1 MLCINEFKQG
11 DGLVKEN
18 QKPIEVEVK
27 NLKPGMFVSDVGR
40 NWMLHPWPKQS
51 KLITSE
57 NDIKQL
63 KKYGI
68 KRVTVD
74 PARSQNLNSGS
85 RDKNRPAVIQPEDRS
100 NKSAQPVKSS
110 PSARVSL
117 EEELPRARKI
127 YSSALNTVKDFV
139 NDARAGKALNILVI
153 QDQIEDM
160 IESTIRNKDT
170 VLAMMKLK
178 KFDEYLFTHS
188 LNVAVLAISL
198 GNHMGYPRSQ
208 LMQLGLGGI
217 LHDLG
222 KTGIPLNI
230 LNKPDKLTPE
240 EFDHMKAHTT
250 KGANIL
256 KGNKNISDEV
266 ISIVLSHH
274 EKIDGNGYPN
284 GLSGKALEPNIA
296 ITGMADVYD
305 AISTDRVYHKHKLPH
320 DALKTIFSLK
330 GSQFEPVWVERFI
343 QCMGIYP
350 AGSLVRMNTK
360 EIGLVTDTNIDTL
373 MRPRV
378 KILLDSNGYTLSK
391 SKNCDLLDE
400 GNQNK
405 NIIEVLDPETMK
417 IDVDAL
423 L

>member
-1 MLCINEFKQG
+1 MVEKS
-11 DGLVKEN
+11 

-57 NDIKQL
+57 KDITQL

-74 PARSQNLNSGS
+74 PARSQKLNTGS
-85 RDKNRPAVIQPEDRS
+85 REKNRTAGIQPEDKS
-100 NKSAQPVKSS
+100 NKSAQTVKSPPVKSS
-110 PSARVSL
+110 PSAKVSL
-117 EEELPRARKI
+117 EEELPRARKV

-139 NDARAGKALNILVI
+139 NDARAGKALDIPVV
-153 QDQIEDM
+153 QEQVEEM

-178 KFDEYLFTHS
+178 KFDDYLFTHS

-198 GNHMGYPRSQ
+198 GNHMGFSRSHVAE
-208 LMQLGLGGI
+208 LGLGGI

-230 LNKPDKLTPE
+230 LNKPDKLTSE
-240 EFDHMKAHTT
+240 EFDQMKAHTT
-250 KGANIL
+250 KGSNIL
-256 KGNKNISDEV
+256 KGNKNISDGV

-284 GLSGKALEPNIA
+284 GLSGKALEPNLA

-330 GSQFEPVWVERFI
+330 GTQFEPVWVERFI

-391 SKNCDLLDE
+391 SKNYDLIDE
-400 GNQNK
+400 RNQNRS
-405 NIIEVLDPETMK
+405 IVEVLDPEKMK